1 LKAAEVFDLTP
12 ETNDFSFSTGDL
24 VHQLSVLPLQ
34 LPGSGF
40 ETVPTEAA
48 SSSSTAGY
56 CTGYCRIGL
65 NLEAAALSFVSAI
78 AAAVFLL
85 QLQLPRAQSL
95 LKMNFQ

>member
-1 LKAAEVFDLTP
+1 MLDLAP
-12 ETNDFSFSTGDL
+12 ETNDFRFSAGDL

-40 ETVPTEAA
+40 EPVPTEAA
-48 SSSSTAGY
+48 AGSSAAGY

-65 NLEAAALSFVSAI
+65 NLEAVALSFVSAI

-85 QLQLPRAQSL
+85 QLQLPRA
-95 LKMNFQ
+95 